1 MLKPGQGQ
9 RNGMC
14 QFPTGPHEPVEAVS
28 PDHTHR
34 LVLACAV
41 EGCLDGSD
49 SKENQVIALGVNQS
63 RIFQETRQMLFEES
77 A

>member
-1 MLKPGQGQ
+1 MVKLGQGQ

-14 QFPTGPHEPVEAVS
+14 QLPTGPDEPVEAVS

-34 LVLACAV
+34 LTLACAL
-41 EGCLDGSD
+41 EGCVDGSD
-49 SKENQVIALGVNQS
+49 FKENQILALGVNQS
-63 RIFQETRQMLFEES
+63 RIFLQTRQMLFEES